1 MTIDQATNHINPAS
15 GALETTLRADLAA
28 AVASVNALERDY
40 ADVVADPGAIQE
52 DRDATGRSL
61 AEARR
66 ATAIAQGALSRFT
79 DGSYGR
85 CSVCGRAVD
94 PERLEAMPDA
104 TTCISCMK

>member
-1 MTIDQATNHINPAS
+1 MTIDQSTNDTNTARV
-15 GALETTLRADLAA
+15 ALEAALRADLAA
-28 AVASVNALERDY
+28 AVASVTALERDY

-52 DRDATGRSL
+52 DRDAAGRSL

-66 ATAIAQGALSRFT
+66 SMNVAHGALSRFT

-85 CSVCGRAVD
+85 CASCGMAID
-94 PERLEAMPDA
+94 PERLEAIADA